1 MLFSDSDYFLK
12 NYKTNLKA
20 IILTYTML
28 QTISAQCYQE
38 QCIVGMPGLPM
49 CKNLSAIPD
58 SLVLHGKVVVKQGKL
73 KLYDVVKTLDT
84 YKRIKQ

>member
-12 NYKTNLKA
+12 NYKANLKA
-20 IILTYTML
+20 VILTYTML

-38 QCIVGMPGLPM
+38 QCIVGIPM